1 MITEH
6 IFAKINNVTHIMR
19 KSIVSQNVLIKRM
32 HQNEDAAFT
41 KNFTKHSIIN
51 VLKNKRKKEKLKT

>member
-1 MITEH
+1 MIIEH
-6 IFAKINNVTHIMR
+6 IFAKINNAAHIMR

-32 HQNEDAAFT
+32 HQNEDATFA
-41 KNFTKHSIIN
+41 KNFIKHSIIN